1 MILKEKENKEHALQ
15 FVRQG
20 VEPTLEILKQTL
32 VNGTPQQKMYAV
44 AMPRQYTMLM
54 NASHIILPF
63 FKSNSGV
70 LNPSSVSSLN
80 PLSSIWCVI
89 ENIFLAATAEGLA
102 CSMRI
107 PVGEEGLNVAKVV
120 GAPQDYLLPCY
131 IGLGYPAEDKPLVEQ
146 VEYSAKQKM
155 HFGKW

>member
-1 MILKEKENKEHALQ
+1 M
-15 FVRQG
+15 
-20 VEPTLEILKQTL
+20 
-32 VNGTPQQKMYAV
+32 
-44 AMPRQYTMLM
+44 
-54 NASHIILPF
+54 
-63 FKSNSGV
+63 
-70 LNPSSVSSLN
+70 
-80 PLSSIWCVI
+80 I

-131 IGLGYPAEDKPLVEQ
+131 IGLGYPAEGSPRVEQ
-146 VEYSAKQKM
+146 VEYNAKQKM